1 MKTQAKG
8 VTASTDLAN
17 GIALLGCGLV
27 IPCRPV
33 RVQESACDLPVHPLE
48 VGVVHEHVVVEWWE
62 HVVVVVVCHVSLL
75 LILLKYRQKSR
86 LDFDLFGVRVVYHL
100 YHL

>member
-33 RVQESACDLPVHPLE
+33 GVQESACDFPVHPLE
-48 VGVVHEHVVVEWWE
+48 VGVVHEHVVVKWRE
-62 HVVVVVVCHVSLL
+62 HVVVVVVLSLL
-75 LILLKYRQKSR
+75 S
-86 LDFDLFGVRVVYHL
+86 F
-100 YHL
+100 